1 MTFDH
6 PGFPYPLN
14 VFLHILARE
23 EAVVAGLHYG
33 LFESKGDSIGT
44 AQERS
49 TDLLIDRLP
58 PPPASLLEVG
68 TGLGSTLARLAGL
81 GYDAEGIAPDERQIA
96 AARSRFGAGL
106 KARVASL
113 ETFETA
119 RRFDAIVFQESSQ
132 YIESEALFERTRAL
146 AASEATVVVLDEFA
160 LRPVD
165 RPGALHRLDR
175 FLDAA
180 EREGFRRE
188 EAIDLSR
195 AAAPTVDYF
204 LERLPRYRAS
214 LAAELDLAGAQI
226 DALIDSGK
234 AYRDLYGSGA
244 YGYRLLRFRAPS
256 RGFPGP
262 G

>member
-6 PGFPYPLN
+6 RGFPYPLN

-23 EAVVAGLHYG
+23 EGVVAALHYG

-44 AQERS
+44 AQKRS
-49 TDLLIDRLP
+49 TALLIDRLP

-113 ETFETA
+113 ETFQTT

-132 YIESEALFERTRAL
+132 YIESEALFEKTRAL
-146 AASEATVVVLDEFA
+146 AAPEATVVVLDEFA

-180 EREGFRRE
+180 ETGRLSPRGGDRLLPGGRADRRLLPGASAPVPGLAGRRARPRRSADRRPDREREG
-188 EAIDLSR
+188 LSR
-195 AAAPTVDYF
+195 PLRV
-204 LERLPRYRAS
+204 RGVR
-214 LAAELDLAGAQI
+214 
-226 DALIDSGK
+226 
-234 AYRDLYGSGA
+234 
-244 YGYRLLRFRAPS
+244 YRLLRFRAPS
-256 RGFPGP
+256 RGFPSP